1 MSSEYTGVYKRGKKF
16 MAQIGID
23 HRMKYLGTH
32 DTPKEAALAYDRAVT
47 QHKLASSRLNFP
59 NGLPS
64 DDEDYDAIMHPNGL
78 ASDDENYDAIMN
90 PKKKRRLHSTT
101 TKEYNGVSKNGERFE
116 ARIYFNGKYN
126 SLGTHDTPTEA
137 AVAFD
142 RAVTQHKLSSSKLNF
157 PNGLASDDENYD
169 AIMNPKKKRRLH
181 STNTSGYTG
190 VSKNRK
196 RFKAVIYFDGK
207 YKHLGTHDTPKE
219 AALAFDRAVIQ
230 HKLSSSKLNFPNDY
244 ISSSEDDESSNRSD
258 YYHSSNDDDKCGEE
272 AVADSSFQHGSQ
284 AQLRF
289 VDPMLEQLFA
299 EEQQKNNDADEF
311 HKTNRWKT

>member
-32 DTPKEAALAYDRAVT
+32 NTPKEAALAYDRAVT

-64 DDEDYDAIMHPNGL
+64 DDEDYDAIMH
-78 ASDDENYDAIMN
+78 
-90 PKKKRRLHSTT
+90 
-101 TKEYNGVSKNGERFE
+101 
-116 ARIYFNGKYN
+116 
-126 SLGTHDTPTEA
+126 
-137 AVAFD
+137 
-142 RAVTQHKLSSSKLNF
+142 